1 MQLRLSFHSRDTL
14 VHPQTLVLLFN
25 VVGRNADVET
35 QIERDFSYF
44 NARLALHFAY
54 GALQHLRIKFEAHRF
69 DVAALLS
76 AEKISRAPQ
85 FEIKSS
91 DLEAG
96 AKVGEFFQSC
106 QTPAGDRRQL
116 DFRRQKQV
124 CVGAPVRAANASAKL
139 IKLRQAKPVGPI
151 DDDRVAQRDVE
162 SVLNNRG
169 RDQDVGFV
177 MHKFQHYSF
186 QLPFAHLSVADC
198 NPRIWNHRLKLGRN
212 LPDRVDA
219 VVDEINLA
227 AAVEFLF
234 DRRLD

>member
-14 VHPQTLVLLFN
+14 VHPQALVLLFN

-35 QIERDFSYF
+35 KIESDFCHF

-85 FEIKSS
+85 FEIESS
-91 DLEAG
+91 DLETGAEVGKLLERGQTAAG
-96 AKVGEFFQSC
+96 N
-106 QTPAGDRRQL
+106 RRQL

-139 IKLRQAKPVGPI
+139 IKLR
-151 DDDRVAQRDVE
+151 
-162 SVLNNRG
+162 
-169 RDQDVGFV
+169 
-177 MHKFQHYSF
+177 
-186 QLPFAHLSVADC
+186 
-198 NPRIWNHRLKLGRN
+198 
-212 LPDRVDA
+212 
-219 VVDEINLA
+219 
-227 AAVEFLF
+227 
-234 DRRLD
+234 